1 GLLPALDAKLPAW
14 MHNGQPRIIIVG
26 GGFGGVK
33 CARTLTRQ
41 LQRAQAEV
49 VLFNQENHL
58 VFSPLL
64 AEVVGSSLNP
74 LDVVVPLR
82 QLLPG
87 FFCRTEEVPNI
98 DLAANELEYQAENSQ
113 LARLHYD
120 HLVIACGSV
129 TNLNVVPGMADHAFP
144 LKTVGDAAALR
155 SHVIQ
160 QMEKAE
166 VCANPEQRCWRLR
179 FIVVGGG
186 YSGVEV
192 AGEINDLVRTS
203 ARY

>member
-1 GLLPALDAKLPAW
+1 
-14 MHNGQPRIIIVG
+14 MTRTRVIIIG

-33 CARTLTRQ
+33 CAKTLTRQ
-41 LQRAQAEV
+41 LQRGQAEV

-74 LDVVVPLR
+74 MDVVVPLR

-87 FFCRTEEVPNI
+87 VLCRTEEVQNV
-98 DLAANELEYQAENSQ
+98 DLASNQVEYEAEDGQ
-113 LARLHYD
+113 LVRMRYD
-120 HLVIACGSV
+120 HLVIACGNV
-129 TNLNVVPGMADHAFP
+129 ANLNVVPGMADHAFP

-155 SHVIQ
+155 SQIME
-160 QMEKAE
+160 QMEQAE
-166 VCANPEQRCWRLR
+166 VCTDPERRRWRLT

-186 YSGVEV
+186 FSGAEA
-192 AGEINDLVRTS
+192 AGEINDLVRDT
-203 ARY
+203 ACYFHNFTGKDA

>member
-1 GLLPALDAKLPAW
+1 
-14 MHNGQPRIIIVG
+14 MHNDQPRIIIIG

-33 CARTLTRQ
+33 CAQWLARE
-41 LQRAQAEV
+41 LQPGQAEV
-49 VLFNQENHL
+49 VLFNAENHL

-74 LDVVVPLR
+74 LDIVVPLR

-87 FFCRTEEVPNI
+87 VFCRTEEVQNI
-98 DLAANELEYQAENSQ
+98 DLARNEIEYEAEDGN
-113 LARLHYD
+113 LARIGYD
-120 HLVIACGSV
+120 HLVLACGNV

-144 LKTVGDAAALR
+144 LKTLGDAATLR
-155 SHVIQ
+155 SHIIE

-166 VCANPEQRCWRLR
+166 VCTDAGRRGRHLT
-179 FIVVGGG
+179 FIIVGGG

-192 AGEINDLVRTS
+192 AG
-203 ARY
+203 